1 MRFARH
7 RRHMREMIAE
17 LNRERQSVSVV
28 PPFRPL
34 LALTL
39 LLMTAHR
46 LPAPISEESTPT
58 PKPKQESTPR
68 PKPKTE
74 AAPKPKAASKL
85 SFTGTWSGTTINQ
98 SSDGSSGAASYI
110 VKISDDEKAVLVNV
124 GEVGKTVGGP
134 PSPASCTRF
143 GEALTWS
150 FSSAGGT
157 TTYTMRLNSNGT
169 ASFLRE
175 GQYTGGDYDGI
186 TYSQTGTFTKNG
198 AFVATDAAS
207 PPTTEAVAQPT
218 PKARKGGLPVA
229 QAVPN
234 KPGYVYN
241 PFDPTSK
248 ILVNVNG
255 IASGSKAREPSSGKL
270 FIVP

>member
-186 TYSQTGTFTKNG
+186 TYSQRARSRKTVRSLRPMQQVLQPRKLSPNQLPKLERAACPSLKRCRINRAMFTIRSIRLQKY
-198 AFVATDAAS
+198 
-207 PPTTEAVAQPT
+207 
-218 PKARKGGLPVA
+218 L
-229 QAVPN
+229 
-234 KPGYVYN
+234 
-241 PFDPTSK
+241 
-248 ILVNVNG
+248 
-255 IASGSKAREPSSGKL
+255 
-270 FIVP
+270 

>member
-1 MRFARH
+1 M
-7 RRHMREMIAE
+7 M
-17 LNRERQSVSVV
+17 
-28 PPFRPL
+28 PPPIRVL
-34 LALTL
+34 LAATL
-39 LLMTAHR
+39 LLVTAHR
-46 LPAPISEESTPT
+46 LPAPISEEATPT
-58 PKPKQESTPR
+58 PKPKQESTPK
-68 PKPKTE
+68 PKPKPEST
-74 AAPKPKAASKL
+74 PKPKPTPNR
-85 SFTGTWSGTTINQ
+85 SFAGTWTGNTTNT
-98 SSDGSSGAASYI
+98 SSDGSSGASSYVI
-110 VKISDDEKAVLVNV
+110 KISDDEKAVLINV
-124 GEVGKTVGGP
+124 GEVGKPVGGP
-134 PSPASCTRF
+134 PTPSSCTRF

-150 FSSAGGT
+150 LSGAAGT

-175 GQYTGGDYDGI
+175 GQFTGGDYDGT
-186 TYSQTGTFTKNG
+186 TYSHSGTLMKNA

-255 IASGSKAREPSSGKL
+255 MASGSKAREPSSGKL
-270 FIVP
+270 FIIP